1 MLPPWVIVETK
12 ASAEELAERQLL
24 QAGYRAYLPRYRR
37 LLLPHGRNRRPVII
51 MRPLFTRLVFCQD
64 WRGWPPDISITGA
77 IGLMKSRPGIAKL
90 ADADIE
96 LIQQRERAGEFDM
109 AVPGGSSGARQDI
122 KVGDEVEIEG
132 QKIMGVLAELTP
144 SGKAVI
150 WSLVF
155 DRIVRVQVPNANT
168 LNKVYGHM

>member
-12 ASAEELAERQLL
+12 TSAEEVAERQLL

-37 LLLPHGRNRRPVII
+37 LLLPHGRHRRPIII
-51 MRPLFTRLVFCQD
+51 MRPLFARLVFCQD
-64 WRGWPPDISITGA
+64 WRGWPADVSITGA

-90 ADADIE
+90 ADTDIE
-96 LIQQRERAGEFDM
+96 LIQQRERSGEFDM
-109 AVPGGSSGARQDI
+109 AVPRGSGARQDI

-144 SGKAVI
+144 GGKAII
-150 WSLVF
+150 WSVIF
-155 DRIVRVQVPNANT
+155 DRIVRVEVPNANT